1 MQCANGEPL
10 ENLVQEDNIT
20 GFVFRTK
27 KTWQDQRGK
36 EAEGENGSRKPVG
49 SYLNDLNK
57 QGV

>member
-27 KTWQDQRGK
+27 KPGRIREGRK
-36 EAEGENGSRKPVG
+36 LREKMEAENQWVPT
-49 SYLNDLNK
+49 
-57 QGV
+57 